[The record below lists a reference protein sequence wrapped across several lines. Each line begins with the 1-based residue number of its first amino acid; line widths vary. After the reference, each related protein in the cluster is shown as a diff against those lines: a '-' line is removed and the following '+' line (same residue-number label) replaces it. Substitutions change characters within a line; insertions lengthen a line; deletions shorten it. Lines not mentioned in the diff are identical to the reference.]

1 MLPSCKKKGCIEHTV
16 GVGDRADLEAFLDAL
31 KATRLD
37 LLLLDFIL
45 SGVTQLKPFMTLD
58 LVRIT
63 PHVNLAGFGGHRPRL
78 TVSA

>member
-1 MLPSCKKKGCIEHTV
+1 M
-16 GVGDRADLEAFLDAL
+16 GDRADLEAFLDAL